1 VRPGSS
7 SREPTSYQRLTAPS
21 QHTSPARFD
30 LTGVAPR
37 PRASS
42 VRPVLIAEELLLL
55 CLDPGSGRSKVG
67 NDRLDP
73 ALAGA
78 LLAELALL
86 ERVGVTEEGTGWS
99 AWTQRRRVKITDLR
113 PTDDPELD
121 QALQVLAEGEGKP
134 VKDFVTSFSRRR
146 LSKGLR
152 QRLLERLAATGVL
165 DRRAGTV
172 LGFIPST
179 TWPERD
185 RRPEDEV
192 RQRLHAALVAGVTPT
207 ERTVTLVALL
217 QVTGALTKILDVE
230 DRKAV
235 KARAKELSEGDW
247 AAKAVKQAIE
257 EAAAA
262 GASAAAAGAA
272 GGGS

>member
-1 VRPGSS
+1 M
-7 SREPTSYQRLTAPS
+7 
-21 QHTSPARFD
+21 
-30 LTGVAPR
+30 
-37 PRASS
+37 
-42 VRPVLIAEELLLL
+42 LIAEELLLL
-55 CLDPGSGRSKVG
+55 CLDPESGRSRVG

-86 ERVGVTEEGTGWS
+86 ERVGVTDEGTGWS
-99 AWTQRRRVKITDLR
+99 AWTQRRRVTITDLR

-121 QALQVLAEGEGKP
+121 LALQTVAEGEGKP

-152 QRLLERLAATGVL
+152 QRLLERLAAAGVL
-165 DRRAGTV
+165 DRRAGTI

-185 RRPEDEV
+185 RRAEDEV

-217 QVTGALTKILDVE
+217 QVTGALTKVLDVE
-230 DRKAV
+230 DRKAL
-235 KARAKELSEGDW
+235 KARAKVLSEGDW
-247 AAKAVKQAIE
+247 AAKAVKQAIDE
-257 EAAAA
+257 AGAAA
-262 GASAAAAGAA
+262 ASAAAGGAS
-272 GGGS
+272 GGS